1 MTWLFVVVAIGV
13 LAFVFLVV
21 LGPLGELPPV
31 EPDLKP
37 ELVEGEPRFD
47 VVVRGYRMDEVD
59 QQVATMQERI
69 AALEAQLGPQL
80 DPTLE
85 PLEPQ
90 RQPQFE
96 PQFESQLEP
105 LEPQLES
112 QLEPLE
118 PHREQPDASA

>member
-37 ELVEGEPRFD
+37 EIVDGEPQFD

-59 QQVATMQERI
+59 QQVATLQERI
-69 AALEAQLGPQL
+69 AQLEAQVGPQQ
-80 DPTLE
+80 DE
-85 PLEPQ
+85 PEAPLPS
-90 RQPQFE
+90 
-96 PQFESQLEP
+96 SQE
-105 LEPQLES
+105 
-112 QLEPLE
+112 
-118 PHREQPDASA
+118 HPDDSL

>member
-37 ELVEGEPRFD
+37 EIVDGQPQFD

-59 QQVATMQERI
+59 QQVATLQERI
-69 AALEAQLGPQL
+69 ARLEAQVGPQQ
-80 DPTLE
+80 DQPE
-85 PLEPQ
+85 APLP
-90 RQPQFE
+90 P
-96 PQFESQLEP
+96 SQE
-105 LEPQLES
+105 
-112 QLEPLE
+112 
-118 PHREQPDASA
+118 HPDDSS

>member
-37 ELVEGEPRFD
+37 DVVDGEPQFD

-59 QQVATMQERI
+59 QQVATMAERI
-69 AALEAQLGPQL
+69 AALEAQLGPQG
-80 DPTLE
+80 DPESTPESAPESTPE
-85 PLEPQ
+85 PAPESTPEPA
-90 RQPQFE
+90 PESTPE
-96 PQFESQLEP
+96 PAAVQDGS
-105 LEPQLES
+105 
-112 QLEPLE
+112 
-118 PHREQPDASA
+118 DASA